1 MAFCSLP
8 CWTYFSAALRTFCL
22 LKPKPNAI
30 KVRTPAF
37 PRRRSA
43 HESWERRR
51 SGLNGPPRPLPGGIV
66 GPTRA
71 IVRLVTQNRM
81 VTKGYQKGVY
91 DRVTEGT
98 WESGRIGKCSRQ
110 SPVASLRQKT
120 QWLDA
125 AGDHGEGCPVGDVSR
140 PGNPVLAVRARRGR
154 WPSE

>member
-51 SGLNGPPRPLPGGIV
+51 SGLNGPPRRLPGGIV

-71 IVRLVTQNRM
+71 IVRLVTENRM

-98 WESGRIGKCSRQ
+98 WESGRIGEMQSSISSRQ
-110 SPVASLRQKT
+110 SSAKD
-120 QWLDA
+120 QWLNA
-125 AGDHGEGCPVGDVSR
+125 AGDEGCPVGDASR
-140 PGNPVLAVRARRGR
+140 RGNPVLAVRARRG
-154 WPSE
+154 

>member
-22 LKPKPNAI
+22 LKPNPNAI
-30 KVRTPAF
+30 KGRTPAF

-43 HESWERRR
+43 HESWERPR
-51 SGLNGPPRPLPGGIV
+51 SGLNGPPRRLPGGIV

-71 IVRLVTQNRM
+71 IVRLVTENRM

-98 WESGRIGKCSRQ
+98 WESGRNGKCSRQ
-110 SPVASLRQKT
+110 SSVASLQQKINGWT
-120 QWLDA
+120 QLVIMARDA
-125 AGDHGEGCPVGDVSR
+125 RWGDVSR
-140 PGNPVLAVRARRGR
+140 
-154 WPSE
+154 